1 MAAGPD
7 RRGAGS
13 GLDKYARV
21 APFAPTLAVPLGGR
35 AELIER
41 LGVHYPGISDD
52 DSVTIV
58 VFNVSE

>member
-1 MAAGPD
+1 
-7 RRGAGS
+7 
-13 GLDKYARV
+13 
-21 APFAPTLAVPLGGR
+21 LALPLGGR